1 MEKSRIHNTALFFF
15 LYQIFHCAGNLIPFP
30 TSGLVVEGAVTGATQ
45 LMVEGGAGATQLMVE
60 GGPQVQLLTAGQDI
74 YQILTPEGAIQAHAS
89 TLNSTP
95 WTK

>member
-1 MEKSRIHNTALFFF
+1 M
-15 LYQIFHCAGNLIPFP
+15 
-30 TSGLVVEGAVTGATQ
+30 EGAAAGATQ
-45 LMVEGGAGATQLMVE
+45 LMVEGGAGATQLMVD

-89 TLNSTP
+89 TLYSTP